1 MFTFLH
7 PVPHLCYSSIA
18 SVYPARKRSIRRWHE
33 VNGSNETLMLVF
45 RGLAWRRRTP
55 HRAEVAGAVEV
66 AEVKRRPRRLQ
77 APPPPPRNCR
87 RTRPIRCSIRL
98 RSSVVSQFFFPH
110 FFLFPVSSF
119 SFCFFF
125 SSTIY
130 IFLHFCIS
138 CARSSYQDLV
148 VTYIDM
154 YTFVDKSPNIYLLWA
169 KWLIFERTSDQDPQ
183 KVDEILYWN
192 FGNFQK
198 SIKSYLFMLSRSFC
212 TE

>member
-119 SFCFFF
+119 SLCFFF

-138 CARSSYQDLV
+138 CARSSYQV